1 MLHVKKTGQGE
12 PLVLLHG
19 WGMHGGLMAD
29 LAESLAQEFEVF
41 QVDLPGHGMSSP
53 LEGGGFDVNVVL
65 DVLSS
70 SLPHEAHWVG
80 WSLGG
85 LLSLSMALR
94 APDRV
99 RSLVMIASSPR
110 FVEASGWTGIPLAL
124 LEQMGRDFVTDY
136 GQTLTRFVGLQTFG
150 QEKGRHLAKLILTQ
164 LARAPE
170 PDAQSL
176 LNALELLKTLDL
188 RDSLSRLGQPLT
200 LILGGRDRLVPVGQV
215 EQLKVLLPALD
226 IRLIESAAHLP
237 FMTHREEVA
246 SILGEVLSMHPRCM

>member
-1 MLHVKKTGQGE
+1 MLHLKKTGQGE

-19 WGMHGGLMAD
+19 WGMHAGLMGD
-29 LAESLAQEFEVF
+29 LAESLAQDFEVF

-53 LEGGGFDVNVVL
+53 LEGGRFEMDAVL
-65 DVLSS
+65 DGLGS

-99 RSLVMIASSPR
+99 RSVVMIASSPR
-110 FVEASGWTGIPLAL
+110 FVEASGWAGIPLAL
-124 LEQMGRDFVTDY
+124 LEQMGRDFVSDY
-136 GQTLTRFVGLQTFG
+136 GQTLARFVGLQTFG
-150 QEKGRHLAKLILTQ
+150 QEGGRHLAKLILAQ

-170 PDAQSL
+170 PDKQSL
-176 LNALELLKTLDL
+176 LNALELLKTHDL
-188 RDSLSRLGQPLT
+188 RDALSRLRQPLT

-215 EQLKVLLPALD
+215 EQIRDLSPALD
-226 IRLIESAAHLP
+226 VRLIESAAHLP
-237 FMTHREEVA
+237 FMTHRGEVS
-246 SILGEVLSMHPRCM
+246 SILREVLSMHPRCT

>member
-19 WGMHGGLMAD
+19 WGMHGGLMGD
-29 LAESLAQEFEVF
+29 LAESLAQDFEVF
-41 QVDLPGHGMSSP
+41 QVDLPGHGMSLP
-53 LEGGGFDVNVVL
+53 LEGGGFEIDAVL
-65 DVLSS
+65 DRLSS

-99 RSLVMIASSPR
+99 RSVALIASSPR
-110 FVEASGWTGIPLAL
+110 FVEESGWSGIPLSL
-124 LEQMGRDFVTDY
+124 LEQMGRDFVADY
-136 GQTLTRFVGLQTFG
+136 GQTLSRFVGLQTFG
-150 QEKGRHLAKLILTQ
+150 QEGGRHLAKLILTQ

-188 RDSLSRLGQPLT
+188 RDALSHFSKPLT
-200 LILGGRDRLVPVGQV
+200 LILGGRDRLVPAGQI
-215 EQLKVLLPALD
+215 EQLKVLSPALD
-226 IRLIESAAHLP
+226 VRLIESAAHLP

-246 SILGEVLSMHPRCM
+246 SILCEALSMRSRWT